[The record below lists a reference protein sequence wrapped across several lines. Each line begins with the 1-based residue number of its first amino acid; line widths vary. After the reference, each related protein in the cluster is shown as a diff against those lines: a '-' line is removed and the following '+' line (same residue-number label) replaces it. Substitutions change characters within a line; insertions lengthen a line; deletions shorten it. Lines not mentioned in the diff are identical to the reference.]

1 MWFEINYEIIVST
14 RQFYTLY
21 LTARTII
28 CKYRRLSRGSH
39 LTAEGAGSDAALNR
53 RWLLLRGT
61 PRDGAP
67 RRPHWGATQP
77 PHTPLRGPLTHSG
90 HARLPRASPDARPSP
105 LRGEPAA
112 SVCGN
117 LSPSGHA
124 SHPLPTSPTP
134 NSPLS
139 LSRSIFLTDRSR
151 LADRWTHRPTFT
163 LTLRREGAHAGSQ
176 RSRLR
181 VSHAAGRAGR
191 AHLCSCG
198 VSKGDVD
205 HVRSSPF

>member
-1 MWFEINYEIIVST
+1 MALEGVAPDCRGRGFRRSVEQALAAAT
-14 RQFYTLY
+14 RDATRW
-21 LTARTII
+21 RT
-28 CKYRRLSRGSH
+28 
-39 LTAEGAGSDAALNR
+39 
-53 RWLLLRGT
+53 T
-61 PRDGAP
+61 PTSL
-67 RRPHWGATQP
+67 GATQP
-77 PHTPLRGPLTHSG
+77 PHTPLRGPLAHSG
-90 HARLPRASPDARPSP
+90 HARLPRASPDTRPSP

-134 NSPLS
+134 DSPLS

-151 LADRWTHRPTFT
+151 LAHRWTHRPTCT

-176 RSRLR
+176 RSHLR
-181 VSHAAGRAGR
+181 VSHAAERAGR